1 MIAIQNLTKQYG
13 GTRVLENAAFTFPN
27 QGLFCILGPSGCGK
41 TTLLNLLAGFDRD
54 FSGEISVNGTSLGGL
69 SDRELCAYRRDNI
82 GFVFQ
87 SYHLLPGYSALQNVL
102 LASEAAGVS
111 PGESRPKAQALLE
124 KLGLAQQAGKKIE
137 TLSGGQKQRT
147 AIARALMND
156 PAILLADEPTGALDR
171 ANANQI
177 MELLKALSRDR
188 LVLVITHDPKC
199 AQYADQIL
207 TITDGKLNGGEDA
220 PLSGEPGTLKQKTTP
235 NVSMGKRAIQNV
247 KIRLVR
253 CLAIALAVSLGI
265 LCFTLSLS
273 SGNIIRQSIAD
284 FEAKNTAY
292 HNGYI
297 RLTDDQQ
304 ALFQLLSQ
312 DSRIEKVYLQYVL
325 SGVSLE
331 MEGKTV
337 EMEEKYPMAKAAEEM
352 SYGVMP
358 RTGKNEIALSPSLAA
373 QFSRD
378 IQSLLGKTLRLSW
391 KGQAYQVTVSGI
403 FNASYDDFFLSDDLE
418 QSLYAGMSGKAYSL
432 SYDVREFGD
441 IVKVSTW
448 LEEQGISSQNASRQV
463 AAFQTTFRNL
473 NRLFFTI
480 SLLILGIGLF
490 ISSILLIKQQNTRY
504 HEVGL
509 MAALGYGRGQISTM
523 IVLENLLLSAIA
535 AAATLV
541 LTGVSALVGKA
552 LGFDLVLT
560 PWQALG
566 AVGLSC
572 LAILVIGFLA
582 SRRLVHTQPA
592 DALRK

>member
-13 GTRVLENAAFTFPN
+13 GTPVLENAAFTFPN

-54 FSGEISVNGTSLGGL
+54 FSGEISVNGTSLSGL

-124 KLGLAQQAGKKIE
+124 KLGLTQQAGKKIE

-188 LVLVITHDPKC
+188 LVLVITHDQKC
-199 AQYADQIL
+199 AQYTDRIL
-207 TITDGKLNGGEDA
+207 TITDGKLNGGGDA
-220 PLSGEPGTLKQKTTP
+220 PLSGEPGTLKRKNTP
-235 NVSMGKRAIQNV
+235 KVSMGKRAIQNV
-247 KIRLVR
+247 RIRLVR
-253 CLAIALAVSLGI
+253 CIAIALAVSLGI

-297 RLTDDQQ
+297 RLSENDQQ
-304 ALFQLLSQ
+304 IFQLLSQ

-358 RTGKNEIALSPSLAA
+358 RTEEAEIALSPSLAA

-391 KGQAYQVTVSGI
+391 KGQTYQLTVSGI
-403 FNASYDDFFLSDDLE
+403 FNVSYDDFFLSDDLE

-432 SYDVREFGD
+432 SYDVKEFGD

-448 LEEQGISSQNASRQV
+448 LEEQGISSQDASRQV

-541 LTGVSALVGKA
+541 LTGGSALVGKA

-572 LAILVIGFLA
+572 FPILVIGFLA
-582 SRRLVHTQPA
+582 SHRLVHTQPA

>member
-1 MIAIQNLTKQYG
+1 MIAIQNLTKQYS

-54 FSGEISVNGTSLGGL
+54 FSGEISVNGTSLSGL

-188 LVLVITHDPKC
+188 LVLVITHDQKC
-199 AQYADQIL
+199 AQYADQVL

-220 PLSGEPGTLKQKTTP
+220 PLSGEPGTLKRKNTP
-235 NVSMGKRAIQNV
+235 KVSMGKRAIQNV
-247 KIRLVR
+247 RIRLVR
-253 CLAIALAVSLGI
+253 CLAIALA
-265 LCFTLSLS
+265 
-273 SGNIIRQSIAD
+273 
-284 FEAKNTAY
+284 
-292 HNGYI
+292 
-297 RLTDDQQ
+297 
-304 ALFQLLSQ
+304 
-312 DSRIEKVYLQYVL
+312 
-325 SGVSLE
+325 
-331 MEGKTV
+331 
-337 EMEEKYPMAKAAEEM
+337 
-352 SYGVMP
+352 
-358 RTGKNEIALSPSLAA
+358 
-373 QFSRD
+373 
-378 IQSLLGKTLRLSW
+378 
-391 KGQAYQVTVSGI
+391 
-403 FNASYDDFFLSDDLE
+403 
-418 QSLYAGMSGKAYSL
+418 
-432 SYDVREFGD
+432 
-441 IVKVSTW
+441 
-448 LEEQGISSQNASRQV
+448 
-463 AAFQTTFRNL
+463 
-473 NRLFFTI
+473 
-480 SLLILGIGLF
+480 
-490 ISSILLIKQQNTRY
+490 
-504 HEVGL
+504 
-509 MAALGYGRGQISTM
+509 
-523 IVLENLLLSAIA
+523 
-535 AAATLV
+535 
-541 LTGVSALVGKA
+541 GKA
-552 LGFDLVLT
+552 LSFDLVLT

-582 SRRLVHTQPA
+582 SHRLVHTQPA

>member
-1 MIAIQNLTKQYG
+1 MIAIQNLTKQYS

-54 FSGEISVNGTSLGGL
+54 FSGEISVNGTSLSGL
-69 SDRELCAYRRDNI
+69 SDRKLCAYRRDNI

-188 LVLVITHDPKC
+188 LVLVITHDQKC

-207 TITDGKLNGGEDA
+207 TITDGKLNGGGDA
-220 PLSGEPGTLKQKTTP
+220 PLSGEPGTLKRKNTP
-235 NVSMGKRAIQNV
+235 KVSMGKRAIQNV
-247 KIRLVR
+247 RIRLVR
-253 CLAIALAVSLGI
+253 CIAIALAVSLGI

-297 RLTDDQQ
+297 RLSENDQQ
-304 ALFQLLSQ
+304 IFQLLSQ

-358 RTGKNEIALSPSLAA
+358 RTEEAEIALSPSLAA

-391 KGQAYQVTVSGI
+391 KGQTYQLTVSGI
-403 FNASYDDFFLSDDLE
+403 FNVSYDDFFLSDDLE

-432 SYDVREFGD
+432 SYDVKEFGD

-448 LEEQGISSQNASRQV
+448 LEEQGISSQDASRQV

-541 LTGVSALVGKA
+541 LTGGSALVGKA

-572 LAILVIGFLA
+572 FPILVIGFLA
-582 SRRLVHTQPA
+582 SHRLVHTQPA

>member
-1 MIAIQNLTKQYG
+1 MIAIQSLTKQYG
-13 GTRVLENAAFTFPN
+13 STRVLENAAFTFPN
-27 QGLFCILGPSGCGK
+27 QGLFCIPGPSGCGK

-54 FSGEISVNGTSLGGL
+54 FSREISVNGTTLSGL

-111 PGESRPKAQALLE
+111 PGESRP
-124 KLGLAQQAGKKIE
+124 
-137 TLSGGQKQRT
+137 
-147 AIARALMND
+147 IARALMND

-188 LVLVITHDPKC
+188 LVLVITHDQKC
-199 AQYADQIL
+199 AQYADQVL

-235 NVSMGKRAIQNV
+235 KVSMGKRAIQNV
-247 KIRLVR
+247 RIRLAR

-297 RLTDDQQ
+297 RLSENDQQ
-304 ALFQLLSQ
+304 IFQLLSQ

-358 RTGKNEIALSPSLAA
+358 RTGEAEIALSPSLAA

-391 KGQAYQVTVSGI
+391 KGQAYQLTVSGI

-448 LEEQGISSQNASRQV
+448 LEEQGISSQNAARQV

-509 MAALGYGRGQISTM
+509 MAALGYGRGQISAM

-560 PWQALG
+560 LWQALG

-582 SRRLVHTQPA
+582 SHRLVHTQPA